1 MMRAM
6 KNGYRILDS
15 DIHVIEPASLFED
28 FLDGPFRSRM
38 PVMRR
43 SDVTGVDTWVIDGQV
58 FPIWNEWPE
67 FAHAN
72 AALKR
77 KKEQTPF
84 QVRAYEQGFDAPST
98 LEAMDIEGVDV
109 AALFRTNGGT
119 WILGL
124 DDLDPEYAAALCR
137 AYNDWMRAYCDA
149 DPARLKGVGLLPLQA
164 VDLAV
169 EEARRV
175 VGELG
180 FVGVTVHPE
189 PVNGRLLYDPEVE
202 PLWDEIE
209 RLGAAV
215 CLHGTSTAPGRE
227 DISRK
232 YLRHPSARTMTH
244 ALSFPTQMMS
254 ALAGLTTTGVLERHP
269 ALRVA
274 FLEANCAWL
283 PWLLYRIDD
292 QHAKYLERELPLRP
306 SEYFLRQ
313 CVISMEADEEMAR
326 DVIARYGDDL
336 LVVSTDY
343 PHPDSPFPHAMEE
356 FFELDLP
363 DAARRKIL
371 WDTCARL
378 YRL

>member
-1 MMRAM
+1 M
-6 KNGYRILDS
+6 KNGFRILDS
-15 DIHVIEPASLFED
+15 DIHVIEPPTLFQD
-28 FLDGPFRSRM
+28 FLDAPFRSRM

-43 SDVTGVDTWVIDGQV
+43 SDVTGVDTWVIEGQT

-67 FAHAN
+67 FASAN

-84 QVRAYEQGFDAPST
+84 QVKAFSRGFDAPTT
-98 LEAMDIEGVDV
+98 LEAMDIEGVDA

-137 AYNDWMRAYCDA
+137 AYNDWMRNYCNA
-149 DPARLKGVGLLPLQA
+149 DPERLKGVALLPLQA
-164 VDLAV
+164 IDLAV
-169 EEARRV
+169 EEARRAV
-175 VGELG
+175 NELG
-180 FVGVTVHPE
+180 FVGLTVHPE
-189 PVNGRLLYDPEVE
+189 PVNGRFLYDPEVE
-202 PLWDEIE
+202 SLWSEIE
-209 RLGAAV
+209 QLGAAV

-232 YLRHPSARTMTH
+232 YLRHPAARTLTH

-254 ALAGLTTTGVLERHP
+254 ALAGLTITGVLERHP
-269 ALRVA
+269 GLRVA
-274 FLEANCAWL
+274 FLEANCSWL

-292 QHAKYLERELPLRP
+292 QHEKYRESDLPLKP
-306 SEYFLRQ
+306 SDYFLRQ
-313 CVISMEADEEMAR
+313 CVISMESDEAMAR

-336 LVVSTDY
+336 MVVSTDY
-343 PHPDSPFPHAMEE
+343 PHPDSPFPHAMDE
-356 FFELDLP
+356 FFAIEMP
-363 DAARRKIL
+363 DETRRKIL
-371 WDTCARL
+371 WDNCARL

>member
-1 MMRAM
+1 MR
-6 KNGYRILDS
+6 NGFRILDS
-15 DIHVIEPASLFED
+15 DIHVIEPGTLFED

-43 SDVTGVDTWVIDGQV
+43 SDVTGVDTWVIEGQV

-67 FAHAN
+67 FAQAN

-84 QVRAYEQGFDAPST
+84 QVKAFSQGFDAATT
-98 LEAMDIEGVDV
+98 LEAMDMEGVDV

-137 AYNDWMRAYCDA
+137 AYNDWMRDYCNA
-149 DPARLKGVGLLPLQA
+149 DPERLKGVALLPLQA
-164 VDLAV
+164 IDLAV
-169 EEARRV
+169 EEARRAV
-175 VGELG
+175 NELG

-189 PVNGRLLYDPEVE
+189 PVNGRMLYDPEVE
-202 PLWDEIE
+202 PLWGEIE

-254 ALAGLTTTGVLERHP
+254 ALAGLTLTGVLERHP

-274 FLEANCAWL
+274 FLEANCSWL

-292 QHAKYLERELPLRP
+292 QHAKYLESELTLRP

-313 CVISMEADEEMAR
+313 CVVSMEADEAMAR
-326 DVIARYGDDL
+326 EVMERYGDGVMVL
-336 LVVSTDY
+336 STDY
-343 PHPDSPFPHAMEE
+343 PHPDSAFPHAMDE
-356 FFELDLP
+356 FFELEMP
-363 DAARRKIL
+363 DSMRRKVL
-371 WDTCARL
+371 WDNCAAL
-378 YRL
+378 YRLG

>member
-1 MMRAM
+1 M
-6 KNGYRILDS
+6 KNGFRILDS

-43 SDVTGVDTWVIDGQV
+43 SDVTGVDTWVINDQV
-58 FPIWNEWPE
+58 FPIWNEWPD

-72 AALKR
+72 AALKE
-77 KKEQTPF
+77 KKEKTPF
-84 QVRAYEQGFDAPST
+84 QVKAFSHGFDARTT

-137 AYNDWMRAYCDA
+137 AYNDWMHDYCKT
-149 DPARLKGVGLLPLQA
+149 DPERLKGIALLPLQA
-164 VDLAV
+164 IDLAV
-169 EEARRV
+169 EEARRAV
-175 VGELG
+175 EELG

-189 PVNGRLLYDPEVE
+189 PVNGRLFYDPEVE
-202 PLWDEIE
+202 PLWSEIE
-209 RLGAAV
+209 RLGTAV

-232 YLRHPSARTMTH
+232 YLRHPAARTMTH

-254 ALAGLTTTGVLERHP
+254 ALAGLTVTGVLERHP

-274 FLEANCAWL
+274 FLEANCSWL
-283 PWLLYRIDD
+283 PWLLYRLDD
-292 QHAKYLERELPLRP
+292 QQEKYRENLLPLKP

-313 CVISMEADEEMAR
+313 CLISMEADEAMAK
-326 DVIARYGDDL
+326 DVMARYGDDFM
-336 LVVSTDY
+336 VISTDY
-343 PHPDSPFPHAMEE
+343 PHPDSPFPHAMDE

-363 DAARRKIL
+363 DEACRKVL
-371 WDTCARL
+371 WDNCAKL
-378 YRL
+378 YRLD